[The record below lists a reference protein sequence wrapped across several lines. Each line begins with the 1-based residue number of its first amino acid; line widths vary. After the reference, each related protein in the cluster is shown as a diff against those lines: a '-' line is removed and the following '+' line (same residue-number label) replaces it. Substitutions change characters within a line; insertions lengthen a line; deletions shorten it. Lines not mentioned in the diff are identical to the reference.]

1 MARPKKFDNVEELQL
16 LIEEYFA
23 YCDSQT
29 KTVLT
34 KKGELVVIPHPK
46 PYTVQGLAVYLDC
59 TMETL
64 LQYQKQDAFSE
75 TIKKAKTK
83 IETNKVE
90 GMISGD
96 WNATGVIF
104 DLKNNHDWK
113 DKTEVDN
120 NLKGNISLHFNE
132 QQGNDPIND

>member
-113 DKTEVDN
+113 DKTESETTH
-120 NLKGNISLHFNE
+120 NISKDTFE
-132 QQGNDPIND
+132 IFGKKIDF

>member
-1 MARPKKFDNVEELQL
+1 MFLQKL
-16 LIEEYFA
+16 YHYLFQQDKLIEEYFA

-113 DKTEVDN
+113 DKTESETTH
-120 NLKGNISLHFNE
+120 NISKDTFE
-132 QQGNDPIND
+132 IFGKKIDF